1 MYLTIDEIRIGK
13 RVRKDTGDILTLM
26 NSLKKYGQLNPVI
39 VDSDYE
45 LIAGYRRL
53 EAAKRLGWS
62 SIKVLVVDNPTDVEK
77 LELELEENLQRKELS
92 QEEISSGFKRLSK
105 LLHPNIFRRIFNF
118 FKRLF
123 KRIFRRRNRL

>member
-45 LIAGYRRL
+45 LIAGFRRL

-62 SIKVLVVDNPTDVEK
+62 SIKVLVVDNPTDIEK
-77 LELELEENLQRKELS
+77 LEIELEENLQRKELT
-92 QEEISSGFKRLSK
+92 QEEITLGFKHLSK

-123 KRIFRRRNRL
+123 KRIFRRRH